1 LPVVLRAVETKAGQV
16 CAKLKGGGSRCM
28 GDFVERL
35 MLLAADVPKAGAPAA
50 ENGPSQFLGILPPV
64 ILVGIAFYFLVV
76 RPQKRERERQDSLNK
91 GLKKNDRV
99 VTIGGIVGTIVNIE
113 PESDVVTLR
122 VDDNTRMVFLR
133 SAIQRPYATAKEE
146 PSLKENKT

>member
-1 LPVVLRAVETKAGQV
+1 
-16 CAKLKGGGSRCM
+16 M
-28 GDFVERL
+28 GDLVERL
-35 MLLAADVPKAGAPAA
+35 MLLAADAPKAGTPGG
-50 ENGPSQFLGILPPV
+50 ENVPNQLFSLLPPV

-76 RPQKRERERQDSLNK
+76 RPQKRERERQDAVSK
-91 GLKKNDRV
+91 GFKKNDRV

-113 PESDVVTLR
+113 PESEVVTLR